1 MFIIDVLPIDV
12 IVLAFLV
19 VLLATRYLNVEQAIF
34 GFNNKAV
41 ITIAVMSA
49 KSASII
55 LTPITIV
62 AA

>member
-1 MFIIDVLPIDV
+1 VFIIDVLPIDV

-19 VLLATRYLNVEQAIF
+19 VLLATRYINIEQAIF
-34 GFNNKAV
+34 GFSNKAV
-41 ITIAVMSA
+41 ITIALMSA

-55 LTPITIV
+55 LTPIRIV